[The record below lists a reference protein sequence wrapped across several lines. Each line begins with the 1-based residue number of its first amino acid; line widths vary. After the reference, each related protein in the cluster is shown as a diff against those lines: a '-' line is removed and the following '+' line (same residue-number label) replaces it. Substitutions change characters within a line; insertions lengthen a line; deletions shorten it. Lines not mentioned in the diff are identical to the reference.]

1 MSPTIFRED
10 GFRFFFFSREEPR
23 MHVHVHCA
31 DGEAKFWLEPRI
43 ELAQN
48 YRLNDRQLRAAEDLI
63 RKHENDIRAAWNKHF
78 GR

>member
-1 MSPTIFRED
+1 MSPTIFRKL
-10 GFRFFFFSREEPR
+10 GFRFFFFSREETR
-23 MHVHVHCA
+23 LHVHVHCA

-48 YRLNDRQLRAAEDLI
+48 YGLNPRQVRAAEELI
-63 RKHENDIRAAWNKHF
+63 RKHENVIVAAWRKHF

>member
-1 MSPTIFRED
+1 
-10 GFRFFFFSREEPR
+10 

-31 DGEAKFWLEPRI
+31 DGEAKFWLEPLI

-48 YRLNDRQLRAAEDLI
+48 YGLNDRQIRAAEALI
-63 RKHENDIRAAWNKHF
+63 RKHENDIRSAWRKHF